1 MHIMLVSILEF
12 CENSRRKALL
22 FLMDKNYIT
31 FTVPCILQLYDISTT
46 KRAVAKSV
54 YCHIIISYHI
64 CAMEY
69 ITCSLVKLCGTT
81 QYSW

>member
-1 MHIMLVSILEF
+1 MG
-12 CENSRRKALL
+12 
-22 FLMDKNYIT
+22 KNYIT
-31 FTVPCILQLYDISTT
+31 FTVPCFLQLYVIS
-46 KRAVAKSV
+46 KAKKAVAKSV
-54 YCHIIISYHI
+54 Y